1 MYIFNRSQEW
11 NLYKRLNEHFKA
23 NIIWIWL
30 QWSLILIHS
39 IVAYPLCFFVTF
51 ANQRLGFNGNG
62 KGGVGR
68 GLFALR
74 LSQFETKSAAI
85 FLSSLRVVDQ
95 SEDYCQKKKQ

>member
-1 MYIFNRSQEW
+1 MISNP
-11 NLYKRLNEHFKA
+11 NA
-23 NIIWIWL
+23 
-30 QWSLILIHS
+30 LI
-39 IVAYPLCFFVTF
+39 IVAYSLCFFVTF
-51 ANQRLGFNGNG
+51 ASQRLGFNGNS